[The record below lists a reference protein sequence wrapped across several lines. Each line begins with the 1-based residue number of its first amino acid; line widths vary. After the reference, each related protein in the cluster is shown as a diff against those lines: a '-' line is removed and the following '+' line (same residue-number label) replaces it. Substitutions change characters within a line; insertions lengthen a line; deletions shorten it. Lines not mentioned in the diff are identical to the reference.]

1 MSLCLLGALSFNVLS
16 GFHPLGF
23 IKVFEG
29 KGFFDLF
36 VYGVTQFLMPVG
48 GILVC
53 IFAGWVM
60 QRQYS
65 LDELFGGN
73 DNLVY
78 KAWLFIVRFV
88 APILLT
94 FVLVDVATA

>member
-1 MSLCLLGALSFNVLS
+1 MTLCLLGALSFNVLA
-16 GFHPLGF
+16 GVHPLGW
-23 IKVFEG
+23 IRVFAD

-36 VYGVTQFLMPVG
+36 VYGVTQFLMPIG

-53 IFAGWVM
+53 IFAGWIM

-65 LDELFGGN
+65 LEELFGGN

-78 KAWLFIVRFV
+78 KALLFIVRFV

>member
-1 MSLCLLGALSFNVLS
+1 MALCILGALSFNVLS
-16 GFHPLGF
+16 GVYPLGF
-23 IKVFEG
+23 IGIFEA

-36 VYGVTQFLMPVG
+36 VYGVTQFLMPMG

-53 IFAGWVM
+53 IFAGWVV
-60 QRQYS
+60 QRKYS

-73 DNLVY
+73 DNFVY

-94 FVLVDVATA
+94 FVLIDVATA